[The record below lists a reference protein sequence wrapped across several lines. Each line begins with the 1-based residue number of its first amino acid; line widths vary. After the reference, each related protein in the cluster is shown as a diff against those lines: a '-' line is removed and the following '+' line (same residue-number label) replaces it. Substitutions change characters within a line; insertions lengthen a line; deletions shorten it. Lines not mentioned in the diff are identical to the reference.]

1 MCVWESILT
10 FYLAIDSQ
18 HVKVRR
24 DVAQKTKKQ
33 KESGHIEGIYHEC
46 LTPELDILVKKKF
59 WVSNIQARA
68 PTEAVIPKYVQPK
81 TILSLD
87 VPSDLK
93 LILETCWTTFVFMSM
108 LKSRCL

>member
-1 MCVWESILT
+1 MI
-10 FYLAIDSQ
+10 
-18 HVKVRR
+18 KVRR

-93 LILETCWTTFVFMSM
+93 V
-108 LKSRCL
+108 